1 MINNDETKINIFEFD
16 QINFNLGDFT
26 SSTILVPKVQE
37 LPATNLLAC
46 SFKNFSTYDFS
57 KYEIFKC
64 SDTIKNEV
72 NQEIFKRFY
81 KPFYIPLIALLCCFL
96 IIIPKNNYKY
106 ERNRKIVFLIIFL
119 AIIVS
124 EASLRYSTISN
135 FATALYL
142 MIPILSFI
150 LIYAI
155 FYKKVRNV

>member
-1 MINNDETKINIFEFD
+1 MDLIIGGLSGIISRTITAPLELFKIQGQNAY
-16 QINFNLGDFT
+16 
-26 SSTILVPKVQE
+26 
-37 LPATNLLAC
+37 LPNTTLR
-46 SFKNFSTYDFS
+46 
-57 KYEIFKC
+57 
-64 SDTIKNEV
+64 DTIKNEV